1 MISTAA
7 LFLLALLA
15 SLCGGETYYYQYDG
29 DSGGYGDNS
38 YDMAEPDYYAD
49 LGVEMS
55 ATAREIKKKFRA
67 LALEFHPDKR
77 KEDPNAAAA
86 FFQNIQTAYEVLNN
100 PEKRD
105 AYDDTGLS
113 TFTNRWEWVNALQRR
128 GKPVNR
134 PKDFFRDFDI
144 IKQYD
149 RQSFMHDLNVGR
161 ESFIVDFYAPW
172 CSHCLDAAP
181 SVRSMAVSLDAENS
195 KTTVGAVNCE
205 QHGNLC
211 NDLGVRSYPT
221 LKLFYMDG
229 DSRDASI
236 FNGEGHVAE
245 DIMEWIRR
253 TTETKAASLTQS
265 NFHDSVILSKSL
277 YIVAFNAGS
286 WCGPCTRMKREI
298 RDAAWDLDGVAKLG
312 IVDCDSQAS
321 LCSQYNLPHYPYL
334 VMYATGPKEKA
345 KYTVLNFQG
354 AGPSTILE
362 VFKHTLPA
370 ILSSTNLAPTD
381 DEQ

>member
-1 MISTAA
+1 M
-7 LFLLALLA
+7 
-15 SLCGGETYYYQYDG
+15 
-29 DSGGYGDNS
+29 
-38 YDMAEPDYYAD
+38 
-49 LGVEMS
+49 
-55 ATAREIKKKFRA
+55 
-67 LALEFHPDKR
+67 
-77 KEDPNAAAA
+77 
-86 FFQNIQTAYEVLNN
+86 
-100 PEKRD
+100 
-105 AYDDTGLS
+105 
-113 TFTNRWEWVNALQRR
+113 
-128 GKPVNR
+128 
-134 PKDFFRDFDI
+134 
-144 IKQYD
+144 
-149 RQSFMHDLNVGR
+149 
-161 ESFIVDFYAPW
+161 
-172 CSHCLDAAP
+172 
-181 SVRSMAVSLDAENS
+181 
-195 KTTVGAVNCE
+195 
-205 QHGNLC
+205 
-211 NDLGVRSYPT
+211 
-221 LKLFYMDG
+221 
-229 DSRDASI
+229 
-236 FNGEGHVAE
+236 AE